1 MASEEKKLN
10 DQQTNEPNNQPSTED
25 DSTATTNP
33 PQKDERPAPVLQADD
48 DDDPRPMGD
57 VDFGQ
62 LLDQFEQEQASL
74 QEGEVVRG
82 TVVGISERGVVI
94 DFGYKSEGIV
104 NPAEFTEN
112 GILAVKPGDEV
123 DVLVKNMETADGLP
137 ILSRAD
143 AVRMKAWD
151 DLEKAYR
158 DGTSIKGRVME
169 RIKGGLR
176 VDIDGI
182 GAFLPGS
189 QVDVRPVRNLDS
201 LRNQEIEAKVIKL
214 NRKRSNVVLSRKAVI
229 EEDNAGRKG
238 QTLQHIEED
247 IVVEGQIKNLTDY
260 GAFVDLGGVDGL
272 LHVTD
277 MSWGRLQNPSELFRV
292 GDNIQVKVLKF
303 DKERERVSLGYKQL
317 LPDPWS
323 SVDERFPVGSRV
335 PGRIASV
342 ADYGAFVE
350 LENGVE
356 GLVHVS
362 EMSWSKRVK
371 HPSKLVNP
379 GDTVEVEVLS
389 VDPKARRISLG
400 MKQIQDNPWQTLH
413 ERYQVG
419 TRVHGRV
426 RNMTDF
432 GAFIEIEDGV
442 DGLVHVSDISWSRR
456 IKHPSEVLKKGQ
468 EIDAIITS
476 IDAENR
482 RLSLSIKDLEPN
494 AWDKFVNEHKPG
506 DVVKG
511 KIARFANFGAFVELD
526 DNLEGL
532 CHISELSDERVE
544 KPEDVVQLGQDMEF
558 KILRIDV
565 ESKKIGLSA
574 RAVGK
579 ADEPII
585 DTKVYSS
592 QAGSGMAS
600 LGELADFGLGRSEP
614 KAAPEPEPSPVA
626 EPAAEAEPATA
637 PEAETEP
644 VAEESA
650 AAAEPETGSATES
663 DAQVQPD
670 AETAAEAKP
679 AQEEAPV
686 DEPEAEAKP
695 LEEPPADGPP
705 VTEPEPEPNPVKEPE
720 PEEKP
725 EAEPEPGPDDDQ
737 E

>member
-1 MASEEKKLN
+1 MASEETKLN
-10 DQQTNEPNNQPSTED
+10 NQQVSDDTNASTEPENL
-25 DSTATTNP
+25 STATRPTREASQAVAVNA
-33 PQKDERPAPVLQADD
+33 DEDD
-48 DDDPRPMGD
+48 EPRPSGD

-112 GILAVKPGDEV
+112 GVLAVKAGDEV

-143 AVRMKAWD
+143 AVRMRAWD

-158 DGTSIKGRVME
+158 DGTSIKGRVIE

-229 EEDNAGRKG
+229 EEENAGRKG
-238 QTLQHIEED
+238 ETLQHIEED

-303 DKERERVSLGYKQL
+303 DRERERVSLGYKQL

-323 SVDERFPVGSRV
+323 SVDERFPVGTRV

-379 GDTVEVEVLS
+379 GDSVEVEVLS

-426 RNMTDF
+426 RNLTDF

-494 AWDKFVNEHKPG
+494 AWDRFITEHKPG
-506 DVVKG
+506 DVVRG
-511 KIARFANFGAFVELD
+511 KIARFANFGAFIELD

-532 CHISELSDERVE
+532 CHISELSEERVE
-544 KPEDVVQLGQDMEF
+544 KPEDVVQLGQEMEF
-558 KILRIDV
+558 KILRIDA
-565 ESKKIGLSA
+565 ENKKIGLSS

-579 ADEPII
+579 DDEPIV

-600 LGELADFGLGRSEP
+600 LGELADFGLGKTET
-614 KAAPEPEPSPVA
+614 KAATEPDKSPV
-626 EPAAEAEPATA
+626 
-637 PEAETEP
+637 
-644 VAEESA
+644 S
-650 AAAEPETGSATES
+650 
-663 DAQVQPD
+663 
-670 AETAAEAKP
+670 
-679 AQEEAPV
+679 
-686 DEPEAEAKP
+686 EPEAA
-695 LEEPPADGPP
+695 EEPI
-705 VTEPEPEPNPVKEPE
+705 TEPEPPAPPVEEPTDDAEGEPTA
-720 PEEKP
+720 K
-725 EAEPEPGPDDDQ
+725 AAQDAQ
-737 E
+737 S

>member
-1 MASEEKKLN
+1 MLSEEPKPSDGSVSNDEPASAKSETPSQPTAGAPATQTSETTAGDTPAVTNKSTEATASES
-10 DQQTNEPNNQPSTED
+10 EPDDED
-25 DSTATTNP
+25 DS
-33 PQKDERPAPVLQADD
+33 RSH
-48 DDDPRPMGD
+48 GD

-62 LLDQFEQEQASL
+62 LLDQFEQEKATL

-82 TVVGISERGVVI
+82 MVVGISERGVVI
-94 DFGYKSEGIV
+94 DFGYKSEGLV
-104 NPAEFTEN
+104 NPAEFTED
-112 GILAVKPGDEV
+112 GVMTVKPGDEV
-123 DVLVKNMETADGLP
+123 EVLVKSMETADGLP

-151 DLEKAYR
+151 DLEKAYQ
-158 DGTSIKGRVME
+158 DGTTVKGRVME

-176 VDIDGI
+176 IDIDGI

-229 EEDNAGRKG
+229 ETENAGRKD
-238 QTLQHIEED
+238 QTLHHIEED
-247 IVVEGQIKNLTDY
+247 IIVEGQIKNLTDY

-277 MSWGRLQNPSELFRV
+277 MSWGRLQNPNELFKV

-303 DKERERVSLGYKQL
+303 DRERERVSLGYKQL

-323 SVDERFPVGSRV
+323 SVEERFPIGTRVG
-335 PGRIASV
+335 GRIASV

-371 HPSKLVNP
+371 HPSKIVNP
-379 GDTVEVEVLS
+379 GDNVEVEVLS

-413 ERYQVG
+413 DRYQVG

-426 RNMTDF
+426 RNLTDF

-468 EIDAIITS
+468 EIDAVITS
-476 IDAENR
+476 IDTENR

-494 AWDKFVNEHKPG
+494 AWERFVTEHKPG
-506 DVVKG
+506 DVVRG

-532 CHISELSDERVE
+532 CHISELSDEHVA
-544 KPEDVVQLGQDMEF
+544 KPEDVVQLGQEMEF
-558 KILRIDV
+558 KILRIDS

-579 ADEPII
+579 DEEPIP

-592 QAGSGMAS
+592 NAGSGMAS
-600 LGELADFGLGRSEP
+600 LGELADFGLSNT
-614 KAAPEPEPSPVA
+614 S
-626 EPAAEAEPATA
+626 
-637 PEAETEP
+637 
-644 VAEESA
+644 S
-650 AAAEPETGSATES
+650 SES
-663 DAQVQPD
+663 D
-670 AETAAEAKP
+670 
-679 AQEEAPV
+679 QE
-686 DEPEAEAKP
+686 
-695 LEEPPADGPP
+695 
-705 VTEPEPEPNPVKEPE
+705 
-720 PEEKP
+720 
-725 EAEPEPGPDDDQ
+725 
-737 E
+737 

>member
-1 MASEEKKLN
+1 MSSEQPKLNNSEGDNQTTSGNAETQPQRTTMAS
-10 DQQTNEPNNQPSTED
+10 QTGTATQTDVD
-25 DSTATTNP
+25 DS
-33 PQKDERPAPVLQADD
+33 DESRVP
-48 DDDPRPMGD
+48 GD

-62 LLDQFEQEQASL
+62 LLDQFEQEQATL
-74 QEGEVVRG
+74 EEGEVVRG
-82 TVVGISERGVVI
+82 TVVGLSERGVVI

-112 GILAVKPGDEV
+112 GQLTVKAGDEV
-123 DVLVKNMETADGLP
+123 EVLVKSMETADGLP
-137 ILSRAD
+137 VLSRAD

-158 DGTSIKGRVME
+158 EGSSVKGRVVD

-182 GAFLPGS
+182 AAFLPGS

-201 LRNQEIEAKVIKL
+201 LRNQTIEARVIKL

-229 EEDNAGRKG
+229 EQENTGRKD
-238 QTLQHIEED
+238 QTLQQIEED

-277 MSWGRLQNPSELFRV
+277 MSWGRLQNPNELFKV
-292 GDNIQVKVLKF
+292 GDTIQVKVLKF
-303 DKERERVSLGYKQL
+303 DRERERVSLGYKQL

-323 SVDERFPVGSRV
+323 SVEERFPIGTRINGRV
-335 PGRIASV
+335 ASV

-350 LENGVE
+350 LEPGVE

-371 HPSKLVNP
+371 HPSKVVNP
-379 GDTVEVEVLS
+379 GDLVEVEVLS

-400 MKQIQDNPWQTLH
+400 MKQVQENPWQTLH
-413 ERYQVG
+413 ERYHVG

-426 RNMTDF
+426 RNLTDF

-468 EIDAIITS
+468 EIDAVITS
-476 IDAENR
+476 IDSENR

-494 AWDKFVNEHKPG
+494 AWEKFTNEHKPG
-506 DVVKG
+506 DIVRG
-511 KIARFANFGAFVELD
+511 KVARFANFGAFVELD

-532 CHISELSDERVE
+532 CHISELSEERVA
-544 KPEDVVQLGQDMEF
+544 KPEDVVQLGQDLDF
-558 KILRIDV
+558 KILRIDPDT
-565 ESKKIGLSA
+565 KKIGLSA

-579 ADEPII
+579 DEPIV
-585 DTKVYSS
+585 DTKIYSS
-592 QAGSGMAS
+592 EAGGGMAS
-600 LGELADFGLGRSEP
+600 LGELADFGLS
-614 KAAPEPEPSPVA
+614 K
-626 EPAAEAEPATA
+626 
-637 PEAETEP
+637 AET
-644 VAEESA
+644 
-650 AAAEPETGSATES
+650 G
-663 DAQVQPD
+663 
-670 AETAAEAKP
+670 
-679 AQEEAPV
+679 
-686 DEPEAEAKP
+686 DE
-695 LEEPPADGPP
+695 
-705 VTEPEPEPNPVKEPE
+705 
-720 PEEKP
+720 
-725 EAEPEPGPDDDQ
+725 
-737 E
+737 

>member
-1 MASEEKKLN
+1 MLSEEPKLN
-10 DQQTNEPNNQPSTED
+10 NTGASNDEASQGEQDHRQQQTQPASHNESQPMLNSTED
-25 DSTATTNP
+25 EEES
-33 PQKDERPAPVLQADD
+33 RPV
-48 DDDPRPMGD
+48 GD

-62 LLDQFEQEQASL
+62 LLDQFEQEQATL

-104 NPAEFTEN
+104 NPAEFTED
-112 GILAVKPGDEV
+112 GVITVKPGDEV
-123 DVLVKNMETADGLP
+123 EVLVKSMETADGLP

-151 DLEKAYR
+151 DLEKAYQE
-158 DGTSIKGRVME
+158 GTTVKGRVIE

-182 GAFLPGS
+182 AAFLPGS

-201 LRNQEIEAKVIKL
+201 LRNQEIDAKVIKL

-229 EEDNAGRKG
+229 ENENAGRKD

-247 IVVEGQIKNLTDY
+247 IIVEGQIKNLTDY

-277 MSWGRLQNPSELFRV
+277 MSWGRLQNPNELFKV

-303 DKERERVSLGYKQL
+303 DRERERVSLGYKQL
-317 LPDPWS
+317 QPDPWS
-323 SVDERFPVGSRV
+323 SVEERFLIGTRV
-335 PGRIASV
+335 SGRIASV

-371 HPSKLVNP
+371 HPSKIVNP
-379 GDTVEVEVLS
+379 GDTVEVEVLG

-400 MKQIQDNPWQTLH
+400 MKQIQANPWQTLH

-419 TRVHGRV
+419 TRVHGRL
-426 RNMTDF
+426 RNLTDF
-432 GAFIEIEDGV
+432 GAFVEIEDGV
-442 DGLVHVSDISWSRR
+442 DGLVHVSDISWSKR

-476 IDAENR
+476 IDTENR

-494 AWDKFVNEHKPG
+494 AWDRFVNEHNPG
-506 DVVKG
+506 DVVRG

-532 CHISELSDERVE
+532 CHISELSEERVA
-544 KPEDVVQLGQDMEF
+544 KPEDVVQLGQEMEF
-558 KILRIDV
+558 KILRIDS

-574 RAVGK
+574 RVVGRE
-579 ADEPII
+579 DEPVV

-592 QAGSGMAS
+592 NAGSGMAS
-600 LGELADFGLGRSEP
+600 LGELSDFGIGRP
-614 KAAPEPEPSPVA
+614 
-626 EPAAEAEPATA
+626 
-637 PEAETEP
+637 
-644 VAEESA
+644 
-650 AAAEPETGSATES
+650 ES
-663 DAQVQPD
+663 D
-670 AETAAEAKP
+670 
-679 AQEEAPV
+679 EE
-686 DEPEAEAKP
+686 
-695 LEEPPADGPP
+695 
-705 VTEPEPEPNPVKEPE
+705 
-720 PEEKP
+720 
-725 EAEPEPGPDDDQ
+725 Q
-737 E
+737 R

>member
-1 MASEEKKLN
+1 MFSEEPKLN
-10 DQQTNEPNNQPSTED
+10 SSEANDNEFSSGELESSAQQTATAQTNEN
-25 DSTATTNP
+25 STAGSSTA
-33 PQKDERPAPVLQADD
+33 DEEESRPA
-48 DDDPRPMGD
+48 GD

-62 LLDQFEQEQASL
+62 LLDQFEQEQATL
-74 QEGEVVRG
+74 QEGEGVRG
-82 TVVGISERGVVI
+82 TVVGRSERGVVS

-104 NPAEFTEN
+104 NPAEFTDN
-112 GILAVKPGDEV
+112 GVLTVKPGDEV
-123 DVLVKNMETADGLP
+123 EVLVKTMETADGLP
-137 ILSRAD
+137 VLSRAD

-151 DLEKAYR
+151 DLERAYK
-158 DGTSIKGRVME
+158 DGTSVKGRVIE

-182 GAFLPGS
+182 AAFLPGS

-229 EEDNAGRKG
+229 EEENTGRKD

-292 GDNIQVKVLKF
+292 GENIQVKVLKF
-303 DKERERVSLGYKQL
+303 DRERERVSLGYKQL

-323 SVDERFPVGSRV
+323 SVEERFPIGTRITGRV
-335 PGRIASV
+335 ASV

-371 HPSKLVNP
+371 HPSKIVNP

-400 MKQIQDNPWQTLH
+400 MKQVQENPWQTLH

-426 RNMTDF
+426 RNLTDF

-476 IDAENR
+476 IDTENR

-494 AWDKFVNEHKPG
+494 AWDRFVNEHNPG
-506 DVVKG
+506 DVVRG

-532 CHISELSDERVE
+532 CHISELSEERVA
-544 KPEDVVQLGQDMEF
+544 KPEDVVLLGQEMDF
-558 KILRIDV
+558 KILRIDP

-579 ADEPII
+579 DEPIV

-592 QAGSGMAS
+592 EVGSGMAS
-600 LGELADFGLGRSEP
+600 LGELADFGIGRSEP
-614 KAAPEPEPSPVA
+614 G
-626 EPAAEAEPATA
+626 
-637 PEAETEP
+637 
-644 VAEESA
+644 EE
-650 AAAEPETGSATES
+650 
-663 DAQVQPD
+663 
-670 AETAAEAKP
+670 
-679 AQEEAPV
+679 QE
-686 DEPEAEAKP
+686 
-695 LEEPPADGPP
+695 
-705 VTEPEPEPNPVKEPE
+705 
-720 PEEKP
+720 
-725 EAEPEPGPDDDQ
+725 
-737 E
+737 

>member
-1 MASEEKKLN
+1 MASEESKLIN
-10 DQQTNEPNNQPSTED
+10 QQPTTDNAPSDNQEGSQPTP
-25 DSTATTNP
+25 TAAAASNAS
-33 PQKDERPAPVLQADD
+33 PAMAANTDD
-48 DDDPRPMGD
+48 DDEPRAGGD

-82 TVVGISERGVVI
+82 IVVGISERGVVI

-112 GILAVKPGDEV
+112 GVLAVKAGDEV
-123 DVLVKNMETADGLP
+123 DVLVKNMETSDGLP

-151 DLEKAYR
+151 DLEKSYR
-158 DGTSIKGRVME
+158 DGTNIKGRVIE

-229 EEDNAGRKG
+229 EEENAGRKG
-238 QTLQHIEED
+238 QTLGHIEED

-277 MSWGRLQNPSELFRV
+277 MSWGRLQNPNELFHV
-292 GDNIQVKVLKF
+292 GDTIQVKVLKF
-303 DKERERVSLGYKQL
+303 DRDRERVSLGYKQL

-323 SVDERFPVGSRV
+323 SVEERFPVGTRV
-335 PGRIASV
+335 AGKIASV

-379 GDTVEVEVLS
+379 GDQVDVEVLS

-426 RNMTDF
+426 RNLTDF

-476 IDAENR
+476 IDADNR

-494 AWDKFVNEHKPG
+494 AWDRFVNEHNPG
-506 DVVKG
+506 DVVRG
-511 KIARFANFGAFVELD
+511 KIARLANFGAFVELD
-526 DNLEGL
+526 DSLEGL

-544 KPEDVVQLGQDMEF
+544 KPEDVVQLGQEMEF
-558 KILRIDV
+558 KILRIDS
-565 ESKKIGLSA
+565 ENKKIGLSA
-574 RAVGK
+574 RAVGRN
-579 ADEPII
+579 EPIV

-592 QAGSGMAS
+592 QVGSGMAS
-600 LGELADFGLGRSEP
+600 LGELAGLAR
-614 KAAPEPEPSPVA
+614 
-626 EPAAEAEPATA
+626 
-637 PEAETEP
+637 
-644 VAEESA
+644 
-650 AAAEPETGSATES
+650 AAEPEIKPEPDAKSQPEPANQPSS
-663 DAQVQPD
+663 DAVR
-670 AETAAEAKP
+670 
-679 AQEEAPV
+679 
-686 DEPEAEAKP
+686 
-695 LEEPPADGPP
+695 
-705 VTEPEPEPNPVKEPE
+705 EPEPEPQSQGEPEPETAPAPVKEPE
-720 PEEKP
+720 PED
-725 EAEPEPGPDDDQ
+725 EAASEGAAAIGANESDSQAQTAVEPGTAPPAEADETTTKPDTVV

>member
-1 MASEEKKLN
+1 MSSEEPKL
-10 DQQTNEPNNQPSTED
+10 T
-25 DSTATTNP
+25 DSTAEKTELNSGGP
-33 PQKDERPAPVLQADD
+33 KAAPQPQPQRAREGHGAGTAASPAEDEESRQG
-48 DDDPRPMGD
+48 GD
-57 VDFGQ
+57 VDFGK

-74 QEGEVVRG
+74 EEGEVVRG
-82 TVVGISERGVVI
+82 TVVGLSERGVVI

-112 GILAVKPGDEV
+112 GQLTVKAGDEV
-123 DVLVKNMETADGLP
+123 EVLVKSMETADGLP
-137 ILSRAD
+137 VLSRAD

-158 DGTSIKGRVME
+158 EGTSVKGRVSE

-182 GAFLPGS
+182 AAFLPGS
-189 QVDVRPVRNLDS
+189 QVDVRPIRNLDS
-201 LRNQEIEAKVIKL
+201 LRNHEIEAKVIKL

-229 EEDNAGRKG
+229 EEENAGRKDL
-238 QTLQHIEED
+238 TLQHIEED

-277 MSWGRLQNPSELFRV
+277 MSWGRVQNPGELFKV
-292 GDNIQVKVLKF
+292 GDTVQVKVLKF
-303 DKERERVSLGYKQL
+303 HRERERVSLGYKQL

-323 SVDERFPVGSRV
+323 SVEERFPVGTRINGRV
-335 PGRIASV
+335 ASV

-350 LENGVE
+350 LEPGVE

-371 HPSKLVNP
+371 HPSKIVNP
-379 GDTVEVEVLS
+379 GDLVEVEVLN

-400 MKQIQDNPWQTLH
+400 MKQVQENPWQTLH

-426 RNMTDF
+426 RNLTDF

-468 EIDAIITS
+468 EIDAVITS
-476 IDAENR
+476 IDTENR

-494 AWDKFVNEHKPG
+494 AWEKFTNEHKPG
-506 DVVKG
+506 DVVHG
-511 KIARFANFGAFVELD
+511 KVARFANFGAFIELD

-532 CHISELSDERVE
+532 CHISELSEERVA
-544 KPEDVVQLGQDMEF
+544 KPEDVVQLGQEMDF
-558 KILRIDV
+558 KILRIDPETRKV
-565 ESKKIGLSA
+565 GLSA

-579 ADEPII
+579 DEPII
-585 DTKVYSS
+585 DTKIYSS
-592 QAGSGMAS
+592 EAGGGMAS
-600 LGELADFGLGRSEP
+600 LGELADFGLN
-614 KAAPEPEPSPVA
+614 K
-626 EPAAEAEPATA
+626 
-637 PEAETEP
+637 
-644 VAEESA
+644 
-650 AAAEPETGSATES
+650 S
-663 DAQVQPD
+663 D
-670 AETAAEAKP
+670 TN
-679 AQEEAPV
+679 
-686 DEPEAEAKP
+686 DE
-695 LEEPPADGPP
+695 
-705 VTEPEPEPNPVKEPE
+705 
-720 PEEKP
+720 
-725 EAEPEPGPDDDQ
+725 
-737 E
+737 

>member
-1 MASEEKKLN
+1 MASEESKLTNQQPTN
-10 DQQTNEPNNQPSTED
+10 DNAPSDNQEGSQPIPTAVAPS
-25 DSTATTNP
+25 NP
-33 PQKDERPAPVLQADD
+33 SPARAADTDD
-48 DDDPRPMGD
+48 DDEPRAGGD

-82 TVVGISERGVVI
+82 IVVGISERGVVI

-112 GILAVKPGDEV
+112 GVLAVKAGDEV
-123 DVLVKNMETADGLP
+123 DVLVKNMETSDGLP

-151 DLEKAYR
+151 DLEKSYR
-158 DGTSIKGRVME
+158 DGTNIKGRVIE

-229 EEDNAGRKG
+229 EEENAGRKG
-238 QTLQHIEED
+238 QTLGHIEED

-277 MSWGRLQNPSELFRV
+277 MSWGRLQNPNELFHV
-292 GDNIQVKVLKF
+292 GDTIQVKVLKF
-303 DKERERVSLGYKQL
+303 DRDRERVSLGYKQL

-323 SVDERFPVGSRV
+323 SVEERFPVGARV
-335 PGRIASV
+335 AGKIASV

-379 GDTVEVEVLS
+379 GDQVEVEVLS

-426 RNMTDF
+426 RNLTDF

-476 IDAENR
+476 IDADNR

-494 AWDKFVNEHKPG
+494 AWDRFVNEHNPG
-506 DVVKG
+506 DVVRG
-511 KIARFANFGAFVELD
+511 KIARLANFGAFVELD
-526 DNLEGL
+526 DSLEGL

-544 KPEDVVQLGQDMEF
+544 KPEDVVQLGQEMEF
-558 KILRIDV
+558 KILRIDS
-565 ESKKIGLSA
+565 ENKKIGLSA

-579 ADEPII
+579 NEPIV

-592 QAGSGMAS
+592 QVGSGMAS
-600 LGELADFGLGRSEP
+600 LGELAGLAR
-614 KAAPEPEPSPVA
+614 
-626 EPAAEAEPATA
+626 
-637 PEAETEP
+637 
-644 VAEESA
+644 
-650 AAAEPETGSATES
+650 AAEPEI
-663 DAQVQPD
+663 
-670 AETAAEAKP
+670 KP
-679 AQEEAPV
+679 
-686 DEPEAEAKP
+686 EPEAKSQP
-695 LEEPPADGPP
+695 EPANQPSPDA
-705 VTEPEPEPNPVKEPE
+705 VREPEPEPQIQDEPE
-720 PEEKP
+720 PETAP
-725 EAEPEPGPDDDQ
+725 APVQEPEPEDETASGAGAAMAANESDSHAQSAVEPGTAPPAEADETTTKSDTVV

>member
-1 MASEEKKLN
+1 MASEESHL
-10 DQQTNEPNNQPSTED
+10 NNQETDNNPSSDDQPNSAPASETQPAKENNPGVVAKSED
-25 DSTATTNP
+25 D
-33 PQKDERPAPVLQADD
+33 EE
-48 DDDPRPMGD
+48 PRAFGD

-62 LLDQFEQEQASL
+62 LLDQFEQEQATL

-104 NPAEFTEN
+104 NPAEFSEN
-112 GILAVKPGDEV
+112 GVLSVKPGDEV
-123 DVLVKNMETADGLP
+123 DVLVKSMETADGLP
-137 ILSRAD
+137 VLSRAD

-151 DLEKAYR
+151 DLEKSYR
-158 DGTSIKGRVME
+158 DGTNVKGRVIE

-182 GAFLPGS
+182 AAFLPGS

-214 NRKRSNVVLSRKAVI
+214 NRKRSNVVLSRKAVL
-229 EEDNAGRKG
+229 EEENAGRKG
-238 QTLQHIEED
+238 ETLGHIEED
-247 IVVEGQIKNLTDY
+247 VVVEGQIKNLTDY

-277 MSWGRLQNPSELFRV
+277 MSWGRLQNPSELFKV
-292 GDNIQVKVLKF
+292 GDNVQVKVLKF
-303 DKERERVSLGYKQL
+303 DRERERVSLGYKQL

-335 PGRIASV
+335 PGRVASV

-426 RNMTDF
+426 RNLTDF

-468 EIDAIITS
+468 EIDAVITS

-494 AWDKFVNEHKPG
+494 AWDRFVTEHKPG
-506 DVVKG
+506 DIVKG
-511 KIARFANFGAFVELD
+511 KVARFANFGAFIELD

-532 CHISELSDERVE
+532 CHISELSEERVD
-544 KPEDVVQLGQDMEF
+544 KPEDVVQLGQAMDF
-558 KILRIDV
+558 KILRIDS
-565 ESKKIGLSA
+565 ENKKIGLSA

-579 ADEPII
+579 DEPVL
-585 DTKVYSS
+585 DTKTYSS
-592 QAGSGMAS
+592 EAGSGMAS
-600 LGELADFGLGRSEP
+600 LGELADFGLSKSESEEEP
-614 KAAPEPEPSPVA
+614 K
-626 EPAAEAEPATA
+626 
-637 PEAETEP
+637 
-644 VAEESA
+644 
-650 AAAEPETGSATES
+650 
-663 DAQVQPD
+663 
-670 AETAAEAKP
+670 
-679 AQEEAPV
+679 
-686 DEPEAEAKP
+686 
-695 LEEPPADGPP
+695 
-705 VTEPEPEPNPVKEPE
+705 
-720 PEEKP
+720 
-725 EAEPEPGPDDDQ
+725 
-737 E
+737 